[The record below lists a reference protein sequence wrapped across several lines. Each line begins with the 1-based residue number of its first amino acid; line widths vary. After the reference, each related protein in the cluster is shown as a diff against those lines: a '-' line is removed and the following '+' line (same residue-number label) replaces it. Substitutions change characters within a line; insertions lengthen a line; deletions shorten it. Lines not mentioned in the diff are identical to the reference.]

1 MRSYPY
7 RILNVFAESDFGGNP
22 LCVFEHAD
30 GLSDIE
36 MQALALQFNLSET
49 TFILPSDKATARMR
63 IFTPGTEMAFA
74 GHPSIGTAHVV
85 SALSETGDAA
95 RDALTLECKA
105 GIVPLELRDQV
116 WTFAALQAVQTRTCE
131 ATLAEIARL
140 LGLHEDDLLSAP
152 LWVSTG
158 SDQLLVALKT
168 PEAVARARPD
178 GALLQTWPVSSL
190 GRRTVYVFAFG
201 AKDADAVA
209 DAAGRQPVTARYFF
223 VRPEGGIGEDPAT
236 GSACANLGGWW
247 LASQR
252 DLPASFVVTQGVQ
265 MRRPSQ
271 LYLDLAL
278 DKTIRV
284 GGKVVEIGRGMI
296 QIS

>member
-1 MRSYPY
+1 MMRSYPY

-22 LCVFEHAD
+22 LCVFERAE
-30 GLSDIE
+30 GLSDAE

-49 TFILPSDKATARMR
+49 TFILPSDTATARMR

-85 SALSETGDAA
+85 SALCHVGDEAGG
-95 RDALTLECKA
+95 ALTLECKA
-105 GIVPLELRDQV
+105 GIVPLNLRDQV
-116 WTFAALQAVQTRTCE
+116 WTFAAPQAVQTRECQ
-131 ATLAEIARL
+131 ASPAEIARL
-140 LGLHEDDLLSAP
+140 LGLHESDLLSVP

-168 PEAVARARPD
+168 PDAVRRARPD
-178 GALLQTWPVSSL
+178 AALLDTWPVSSL
-190 GRRTVYVFAFG
+190 GRRTAYLFAFG
-201 AKDADAVA
+201 AAAGV

-223 VRPEGGIGEDPAT
+223 VRPEGGVGEDPAT

-247 LASQR
+247 LTSGR
-252 DLPASFVVTQGVQ
+252 NLPASLVVEQGAQ
-265 MRRPSQ
+265 MRRLSQ
-271 LYLDLAL
+271 LYLDVAL

-284 GGKVVEIGRGMI
+284 GGKVIEIGRGMI

>member
-22 LCVFEHAD
+22 LCVFEHAE
-30 GLSDIE
+30 GLSDAE

-49 TFILPSDKATARMR
+49 TFILPSDTATARMR

-85 SALSETGDAA
+85 SALCHVGDAA
-95 RDALTLECKA
+95 GDALTLECKA
-105 GIVPLELRDQV
+105 GIVPLNLHDQV
-116 WTFAALQAVQTRTCE
+116 WTFAAPQAVQTRECE
-131 ATLAEIARL
+131 VSPAEIARL
-140 LGLHEDDLLSAP
+140 LGLCEDDLLSAP

-168 PEAVARARPD
+168 SDAVRRARPD
-178 GALLQTWPVSSL
+178 ATLLDIWPVSSL
-190 GRRTVYVFAFG
+190 GRRTAYLFAFG
-201 AKDADAVA
+201 AADGVDADVA
-209 DAAGRQPVTARYFF
+209 SRQPVTTRYFF
-223 VRPEGGIGEDPAT
+223 VRPEGGVGEDPAT

-247 LASQR
+247 LTSGR
-252 DLPASFVVTQGVQ
+252 DLPVSFVVEQGVQ

-271 LYLDLAL
+271 LYLDVAL

>member
-1 MRSYPY
+1 MMMRSYPY

-22 LCVFEHAD
+22 LCVFEHAE
-30 GLSDIE
+30 GLSDAE

-49 TFILPSDKATARMR
+49 TFILPSDTATARMR

-85 SALSETGDAA
+85 YALRHVGDAA
-95 RDALTLECKA
+95 GDALTLECKA
-105 GIVPLELRDQV
+105 GIVPLNLRDQV
-116 WTFAALQAVQTRTCE
+116 WTFAAPQAVQTRECE
-131 ATLAEIARL
+131 ASPAEIARL
-140 LGLHEDDLLSAP
+140 LGLQESDLLSAP

-168 PEAVARARPD
+168 PEAVRSARPD
-178 GALLQTWPVSSL
+178 AALLHTWPVSSL
-190 GRRTVYVFAFG
+190 GRRTAYVFAFG
-201 AKDADAVA
+201 AAAGV

-223 VRPEGGIGEDPAT
+223 VRPEGGVGEDPAT

-247 LASQR
+247 LTSGR
-252 DLPASFVVTQGVQ
+252 DLPASLVVEQGEQ
-265 MRRPSQ
+265 MRRSCQ
-271 LYLDLAL
+271 LYLDVAL

-284 GGKVVEIGRGMI
+284 GGKVIEIGRGMI

>member
-22 LCVFEHAD
+22 LCVFEHAE
-30 GLSDIE
+30 GLSDTE

-85 SALSETGDAA
+85 SALFGAS
-95 RDALTLECKA
+95 DALTLECKA
-105 GIVPLELRDQV
+105 GIVPLNLHDQI
-116 WTFAALQAVQTRTCE
+116 WTFAAPQAVQTRACE
-131 ATLAEIARL
+131 ATPTEIARL

-168 PEAVARARPD
+168 PDAVRRAQPD
-178 GALLQTWPVSSL
+178 AALLQTWPVSSL

-201 AKDADAVA
+201 RADTGTG
-209 DAAGRQPVTARYFF
+209 AAGRQPVTARYFF
-223 VRPEGGIGEDPAT
+223 VRPEGGVGEDPAT

-247 LASQR
+247 QMSGG
-252 DLPASFVVTQGVQ
+252 DLPASFVVEQRVQ

-271 LYLDLAL
+271 LYLDVAA

>member
-22 LCVFEHAD
+22 LCVFEHAE
-30 GLSDIE
+30 GLSDAE

-49 TFILPSDKATARMR
+49 TFILSSDKATARMR

-85 SALSETGDAA
+85 SALFGAS
-95 RDALTLECKA
+95 DALTLECKA
-105 GIVPLELRDQV
+105 GIVPLNLRDQV
-116 WTFAALQAVQTRTCE
+116 WTFAAPQAVQTRPCE
-131 ATLAEIARL
+131 ASPADIACL

-152 LWVSTG
+152 LWVNTG

-168 PEAVARARPD
+168 LGAVRSARPD
-178 GALLQTWPVSSL
+178 AALLGAWPVSSL
-190 GRRTVYVFAFG
+190 GRRTAYVFAFDAADAG
-201 AKDADAVA
+201 ADADAA
-209 DAAGRQPVTARYFF
+209 CRQLVTARYFF

-247 LASQR
+247 LASGR
-252 DLPASFVVTQGVQ
+252 DLPASFVVEQGTQ

-271 LYLDLAL
+271 LYLDVAG
-278 DKTIRV
+278 DTTIRV